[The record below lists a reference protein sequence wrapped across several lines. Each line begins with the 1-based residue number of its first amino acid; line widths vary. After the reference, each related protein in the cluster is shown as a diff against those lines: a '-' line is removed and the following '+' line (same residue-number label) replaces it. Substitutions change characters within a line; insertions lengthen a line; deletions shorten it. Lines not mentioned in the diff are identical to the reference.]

1 MQRRL
6 VVRFYQTKIVIKLC
20 QILYLYLNENLANVA
35 DFQES
40 KNNSYTYSRWQQ
52 TTSLS
57 TNNKGLNPRFAEVS
71 TSRNDDLSDSVA
83 FSGSTNASY
92 TYPTWQQTTSSS
104 TTEQYFDPSIAEV
117 FTSQSDDISDI
128 VAFSETT
135 NNDLGLSEIP
145 GMS

>member
-1 MQRRL
+1 M
-6 VVRFYQTKIVIKLC
+6 V
-20 QILYLYLNENLANVA
+20 ILYLYLDKNSPNVT

-52 TTSLS
+52 TTSSS
-57 TNNKGLNPRFAEVS
+57 TNNKGLNPRFSEVS

-104 TTEQYFDPSIAEV
+104 TTETDFDPSIAEV
-117 FTSQSDDISDI
+117 FTSQNDDISDI